1 MLQLNAVPKKSIAA
15 IRSRGKQ
22 PPNAAAHSGTL
33 EREVKR
39 VYCPKCLV
47 EYRDGF
53 AECSDCHVPLLAG
66 TAPETPAPFDPTIDL
81 VVVLETNDGIHL
93 AMAKGLLEDAGIPFF
108 LLGQIAS
115 LVQDV
120 DGFLHKWVRVQVP
133 RDREAEARE
142 LLEEL
147 LQPVASAEDGV
158 GAEDPR

>member
-1 MLQLNAVPKKSIAA
+1 
-15 IRSRGKQ
+15 
-22 PPNAAAHSGTL
+22 
-33 EREVKR
+33 
-39 VYCPKCLV
+39 VYCPKCQV

-53 AECSDCHVPLLAG
+53 AECSDCHVPLQAG
-66 TAPETPAPFDPTIDL
+66 TPPEESARFDPTIDL
-81 VVVLETNDGIHL
+81 VVVLETNDGIQL

-133 RDREAEARE
+133 HDREAEARE

-147 LQPVASAEDGV
+147 LQPVASPQDEF
-158 GAEDPR
+158 GAQDPRETT